1 MRGEKFTFVNIG
13 SEPPLDKNINCI
25 YIDDKKKTMRKSLKG
40 VDMYIQMW
48 YYIPCSQETDDYRGE
63 KPR

>member
-40 VDMYIQMW
+40 VDMYI
-48 YYIPCSQETDDYRGE
+48 
-63 KPR
+63 